1 MRGREGVKV
10 KKKGKGNDWKRGE
23 AICTQIPGVLA
34 NDLCYG
40 VSFGRRR
47 KETYPSPATF
57 WWHITISSRHFSAY
71 KAPRHIDWVVLKAIC
86 EIRRCWKCHAQ
97 FHMCYPPKG
106 PGHPQ
111 HWRSSALFATTNKPL
126 HPLINNVSQVVP
138 LELKLV
144 LNILNLPNRADWSP
158 TI

>member
-1 MRGREGVKV
+1 
-10 KKKGKGNDWKRGE
+10 
-23 AICTQIPGVLA
+23 
-34 NDLCYG
+34 
-40 VSFGRRR
+40 
-47 KETYPSPATF
+47 
-57 WWHITISSRHFSAY
+57 
-71 KAPRHIDWVVLKAIC
+71 
-86 EIRRCWKCHAQ
+86 
-97 FHMCYPPKG
+97 MCYPAKG

-111 HWRSSALFATTNKPL
+111 HWRGSALFATTNKPL